1 MEALIASAILFASVL
16 AVISAIM
23 TGQGETIEA
32 QRRMQ
37 AALAADDLM
46 GQIATMDSDD
56 LDGIGPTQPA
66 GSFLAIISSNTLD
79 EDLPGLGIRVHG
91 THVHVEIVP
100 SIAQLGVVLAQADLF
115 IPDPQP

>member
-1 MEALIASAILFASVL
+1 MASAILFASVL

-23 TGQGETIEA
+23 AGQQEAIDA

-46 GQIATMDSDD
+46 GKIATTAYND
-56 LDGIGPTQPA
+56 LIGIAPMQPA
-66 GSFLAIISSNTLD
+66 GSFLALTNSNVVN
-79 EDLPGLGIRVHG
+79 EDPPGLGIRVHG

-100 SIAQLGVVLAQADLF
+100 SMAELGVILAEADLF